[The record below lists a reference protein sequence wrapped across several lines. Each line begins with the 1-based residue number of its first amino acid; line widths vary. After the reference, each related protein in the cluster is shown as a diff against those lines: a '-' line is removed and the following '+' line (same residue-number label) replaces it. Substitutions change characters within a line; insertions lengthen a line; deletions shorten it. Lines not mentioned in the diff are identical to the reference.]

1 MSDWMSSISIGLTDT
16 RIHCHGT
23 GGKEYH
29 GYSIH
34 EKIAKYIPTEDIEEN
49 HGTHILIIRSHIKK
63 CRKQIINI
71 PEIYQIQ

>member
-1 MSDWMSSISIGLTDT
+1 MSDWMSSISIGLT
-16 RIHCHGT
+16 
-23 GGKEYH
+23 

-63 CRKQIINI
+63 CKKQIKNI